1 MNQTIE
7 SNGIQYFDEDYFD
20 FVLNYHG
27 IIGST
32 YSYNG
37 FEDLKHLYTLN
48 KMFSNKPWGNII
60 DRSNSTKYPFKL
72 QK

>member
-1 MNQTIE
+1 MDQTIE

-32 YSYNG
+32 YSYKG
-37 FEDLKHLYTLN
+37 FQDLKHLYKLN
-48 KMFSNKPWGNII
+48 KMFVIGHGAILLI
-60 DRSNSTKYPFKL
+60 DLTVQSIHLNFI
-72 QK
+72 